1 MSGAK
6 IVGLYTEAAT
16 LCHHAGY
23 LERLQRDIGLNL
35 VIVGFSGC
43 LPDRVLATT
52 PYDGYPPSD
61 ECLQA
66 LLCRHLDGAPSA
78 TSLSHPRQ
86 ARGPHIAAGGDDAEL
101 QAALAQAHRMGLSVW
116 LLGGGW
122 TVHDFDVAMFCPAKE
137 AVNRWYEAVYTHMA
151 AAYGADGIDITHA
164 RYPMT
169 SFPRGLGLCVCGDC
183 HRAADE
189 LGYDLKAMVADLR
202 SAWTRLT
209 TLSPSRL
216 AALGAD
222 ALGVMD
228 LLQATGLAAGVADWF
243 QFRARLLERNLARF
257 HRAVHGVAPPGFV
270 FGVDTYPASLAMLVG
285 HDQTRWD
292 RFSDF
297 ASPLVSHLDIF
308 PMQTLA
314 AWHAILGPQWPDLS
328 ETALLRLLY
337 RLVGYDSLALPKR
350 LADFALGEPDAEYRH
365 MPLADFVLLDTAKAR
380 LFLPGHLPSYPIIQG
395 GGAPHRWPRASIE
408 RIIAGLHEQG
418 HQGYM
423 LQGTASL
430 VDYPTPG

>member
-1 MSGAK
+1 MNGPGV
-6 IVGLYTEAAT
+6 VGLYTEAAT
-16 LCHHAGY
+16 ICRHAGY
-23 LERLQRDIGLNL
+23 LERLQQDIGLNL
-35 VIVGFSGC
+35 LIVGFSGR
-43 LPDRVLATT
+43 LPDAVTATT
-52 PYDGYPPSD
+52 PYDGQPPSD
-61 ECLQA
+61 DCLQA

-78 TSLSHPRQ
+78 TRLSHLRQ
-86 ARGPHIAAGGDDAEL
+86 ALGPHFYAGGDDGEL
-101 QAALAQAHRMGLSVW
+101 RAALALARRMGLSVW

-137 AVNRWYEAVYTHMA
+137 SVNRWYEAVYTHMA
-151 AAYGADGIDITHA
+151 ADYGADGIDITHA

-169 SFPRGLGLCVCGDC
+169 SFPRGLGLCICGDC
-183 HRAADE
+183 HRAAAE
-189 LGYDLKAMVADLR
+189 LGYDLTAMVADLR

-209 TLSPSRL
+209 ALSSSRL

-222 ALGVMD
+222 GLGATDV
-228 LLQATGLAAGVADWF
+228 LQATGLAAGVADWF
-243 QFRARLLERNLARF
+243 QFRARLLERNLTRF
-257 HRAVHGVAPPGFV
+257 HRAVHRAAPPGFV

-314 AWHAILGPQWPDLS
+314 AWHATLSPQWPALS
-328 ETALLRLLY
+328 ESALLRLLY
-337 RLVGYDSLALPKR
+337 RLVGYDSLALPER

-365 MPLADFVLLDTAKAR
+365 VPLADFVLLDTAKAR
-380 LFLPGHLPSYPIIQG
+380 LYLPEHLPSYPIIQG
-395 GGAPHRWPRASIE
+395 GGAPHRWPRAFIE
-408 RIIAGLHEQG
+408 RIIAGLRDQG

-430 VDYPTPG
+430 VDYPMPG